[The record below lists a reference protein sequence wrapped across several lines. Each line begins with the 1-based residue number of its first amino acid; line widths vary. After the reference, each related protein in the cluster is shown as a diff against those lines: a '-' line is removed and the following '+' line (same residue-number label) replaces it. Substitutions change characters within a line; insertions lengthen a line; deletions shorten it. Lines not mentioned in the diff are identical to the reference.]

1 MVVAGRAE
9 PGAEVALL
17 DNGKTVLQAKTNA
30 TNGEFVLLP
39 PRLDAGAHKLSLR
52 STTLPNGAKSK
63 ERFVMAVSIAP
74 RTKAK
79 TSDVAKAAPSA
90 PAAAKPAPSASVVA
104 KTEPQAKQPA
114 SSPVAADNA
123 ARIVRGDTLWRI
135 SRERFGRGALYPKI
149 YHANSNKIRNPNL
162 IYPGQVFEIP

>member
-90 PAAAKPAPSASVVA
+90 SVVA

-149 YHANSNKIRNPNL
+149 YHANSAKIRNPNL